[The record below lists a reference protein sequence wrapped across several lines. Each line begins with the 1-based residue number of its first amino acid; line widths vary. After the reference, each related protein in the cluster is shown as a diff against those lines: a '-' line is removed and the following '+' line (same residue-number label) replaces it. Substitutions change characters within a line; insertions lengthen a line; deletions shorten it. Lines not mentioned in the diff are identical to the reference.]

1 MGVSAITPVRMST
14 RAEVALLALVGT
26 VLASSQSLAIG
37 ALYPASASSLHPTL
51 AALLWTVAHVLAC
64 AAIGLVTGPLSRRLE
79 GWFAETPAPLAV
91 LLCCFARG
99 IPHWRAIFQQDPTKL
114 KSVLYL
120 GLLLTLALLP
130 ALLTVLAR
138 RAASRGR
145 LSSIGSVAAALV
157 LASLVQG
164 FTGAQ
169 RAPVQASTV
178 VVPEPRET
186 AGSLPETVVIL
197 TFDTLRADHLSSHG
211 YGRSTST
218 ELDRYLERGRR
229 YTRGLA
235 PKGHTGPSLASL
247 LTGLYPP
254 RHGALRHGW
263 SIAPGIPTLP
273 ALLPPHYVSAA
284 FVANPV
290 VRHSVEQAGFD
301 FSFVRDNQDAR
312 QITARARRW
321 IEEQEGKS
329 VLLWVHIFEPHGPYK
344 HRPADLA
351 GIRQVAPVA
360 PGDYDLEQAAARF
373 GLPAT
378 DEAKIR
384 ARVAREADRYDASIR
399 FATSAAAEL
408 LDQIVTLRGHPL
420 LIVSSDHG
428 ESLHEHDYFFSH
440 GDLIYQPVVH
450 VPVVISHPDLDLQGE
465 SSVPASLVDVLPT
478 LCPLVGCV
486 GNAAFDG
493 VDLLDPRAAL
503 PERRLFTSGKE
514 NPLYLSWCM
523 IQEDWKLIATPRR
536 HLAPLDGLVR
546 LRQQLVAALT
556 GNRAAHAYRAR
567 SYTLELYNLS
577 SDPGELADVSDREPG
592 RLHRMST
599 ELMAWLDSQFV
610 GELITRRLGEH
621 EIPADTVEQLRALGY
636 VQ

>member
-1 MGVSAITPVRMST
+1 M
-14 RAEVALLALVGT
+14 RAEVASLALVGT

-37 ALYPASASSLHPTL
+37 ALYPADAGSLHPAL
-51 AALLWTVAHVLAC
+51 AALLWTVAHAVAF
-64 AAIGLVTGPLSRRLE
+64 AAIGLITVTFSRRLAG
-79 GWFAETPAPLAV
+79 GWFAEIPAPLAV
-91 LLCCFARG
+91 LLTSFALG
-99 IPHWRAIFQQDPTKL
+99 VPHWRAVFQQDPTKL

-120 GLLLTLALLP
+120 GLLLALALLP

-138 RAASRGR
+138 RVASRGR
-145 LSSIGSVAAALV
+145 LGTIVLVAAALV

-164 FTGAQ
+164 AAGTQ
-169 RAPVQASTV
+169 RPPVQASPALT
-178 VVPEPRET
+178 PEPRET

-197 TFDTLRADHLSSHG
+197 TFDTLRADHLSSQG
-211 YGRSTST
+211 YGRPTST

-229 YTRGLA
+229 HSRGLA

-301 FSFVRDNQDAR
+301 HAFVSDDQDAR
-312 QITARARRW
+312 QITARARGW
-321 IEEQEGKS
+321 VEQQEGKS

-344 HRPADLA
+344 HRPVDLA
-351 GIRQVAPVA
+351 GIRQVAPAA
-360 PGDYDLEQAAARF
+360 PGEYDLEQAAARF
-373 GLPAT
+373 GLGSA
-378 DEAKIR
+378 DEATVR
-384 ARVAREADRYDASIR
+384 ARVALEADRYDASIR

-408 LDQIVTLRGHPL
+408 LDQIVALRGYPL

-478 LCPLVGCV
+478 LCPLIGCV
-486 GNAAFDG
+486 GDAAFDG
-493 VDLLDPRAAL
+493 VDLLDPRVAL
-503 PERRLFTSGKE
+503 PTRPLFTSGKE

-523 IQEDWKLIATPRR
+523 IREDWKLIATPRR
-536 HLAPLDGLVR
+536 SLAPLDGLVR
-546 LRQQLVAALT
+546 LRQQLVAALAGGRT
-556 GNRAAHAYRAR
+556 PHAYRAR
-567 SYTLELYNLS
+567 SYVLELYNLS
-577 SDPGELADVSDREPG
+577 SDPDELVDASDREHE
-592 RLHRMST
+592 RRQRMNA
-599 ELMAWLDSQFV
+599 ELMAWLDSQFM